1 MSVSIADLKLPTE
14 GKNSRLNIIPYY
26 TIIPQGR
33 TVKPSVERQKKHR
46 REFTFFCAFSR
57 SPLSRHPCGDLFIA
71 LSGQKFLRIVKGLFS
86 KSPLTGVWGGAPPV
100 NGVRGGAPYN
110 TCRCGARGSAPYI
123 LIGVRG
129 GSPHTSGLVRF
140 NQPS

>member
-57 SPLSRHPCGDLFIA
+57 SPLMRHPCGNYSIF
-71 LSGQKFLRIVKGLFS
+71 
-86 KSPLTGVWGGAPPV
+86 
-100 NGVRGGAPYN
+100 PY
-110 TCRCGARGSAPYI
+110 PY
-123 LIGVRG
+123 
-129 GSPHTSGLVRF
+129 
-140 NQPS
+140 